1 LMHSGL
7 LRHDETLDRGG
18 EEVAAIELS
27 GRPNDDVQTPVALLH
42 DYESLWI
49 YDEQPHSE
57 EASYWRQVMLFYGAL
72 RSLGI
77 DVDIR
82 HPDADL
88 SGYRLVVAP
97 ALQLMGDERARHLT
111 EAARTAQLIFGPRT
125 AYRTPSGRV
134 YEDGQP
140 GPLRDL
146 LGLRLLNFDG
156 LRPGLGVQVGT
167 HPVETWAESYEPLGG
182 EVTHTYA
189 DGPVAGQAAV
199 VRNGNVTTVGAWSP
213 SLIAEILTTLLA
225 ELQIPTTQLPDGVR
239 VARRGAITTWMNFNL
254 EPVTLADGTTLSP
267 VSFQQRTQEANRRK

>member
-1 LMHSGL
+1 
-7 LRHDETLDRGG
+7 
-18 EEVAAIELS
+18 
-27 GRPNDDVQTPVALLH
+27 
-42 DYESLWI
+42 
-49 YDEQPHSE
+49 
-57 EASYWRQVMLFYGAL
+57 
-72 RSLGI
+72 
-77 DVDIR
+77 
-82 HPDADL
+82 
-88 SGYRLVVAP
+88 
-97 ALQLMGDERARHLT
+97 
-111 EAARTAQLIFGPRT
+111 
-125 AYRTPSGRV
+125 
-134 YEDGQP
+134 
-140 GPLRDL
+140 
-146 LGLRLLNFDG
+146 
-156 LRPGLGVQVGT
+156 

>member
-1 LMHSGL
+1 
-7 LRHDETLDRGG
+7 
-18 EEVAAIELS
+18 
-27 GRPNDDVQTPVALLH
+27 
-42 DYESLWI
+42 
-49 YDEQPHSE
+49 
-57 EASYWRQVMLFYGAL
+57 MLFYEVL

-82 HPDADL
+82 HADADL

-111 EAARTAQLIFGPRT
+111 EAARTAHLVFGPRT

-134 YEDGQP
+134 HEDGQP

-189 DGPVAGQAAV
+189 DGPACRSGRRRPQRQRHHRRRLEPIAGRRRSWPV
-199 VRNGNVTTVGAWSP
+199 CSP
-213 SLIAEILTTLLA
+213 SSRSRPP
-225 ELQIPTTQLPDGVR
+225 ELPEGVR

-254 EPVTLADGTTLSP
+254 EPVTLADGTTLGP
-267 VSFQQRTQEANRRK
+267 VSFQQRTQEANRRNDPCMAAVSCRGTSLQHVRPSFISIREKPAAGSSPAGSE